1 MPGAMTFIPGSPRKV
16 PGPVFLFLP
25 VVMNHTITLLPC
37 PIWTVGSFLSFLL
50 PRSYLVPLSLG
61 VETGFWLC
69 VCAMA
74 DKSEAAEEGRGRQ
87 CCTHGDVCRGLLK
100 WVAAVCSRVLAQ

>member
-69 VCAMA
+69 VCN
-74 DKSEAAEEGRGRQ
+74 GRQVRGCRGRKRE
-87 CCTHGDVCRGLLK
+87 T
-100 WVAAVCSRVLAQ
+100 VLYTWGCL